1 MAEKDKKKTLTI
13 STGFKKKYNFE
24 SSSVDKKKTYSVPQ
38 KKTFENNKHLIRNKN
53 NQRQPINNVEKNKKF
68 SRRFVEQ
75 QATKAFIK
83 KDDKSSTKKVN
94 LN

>member
-38 KKTFENNKHLIRNKN
+38 KKTF
-53 NQRQPINNVEKNKKF
+53 
-68 SRRFVEQ
+68 
-75 QATKAFIK
+75 
-83 KDDKSSTKKVN
+83 
-94 LN
+94 